1 MILKIE
7 FSIITV
13 TYNAKAELLKT
24 IKSIQSQNYNYF
36 NHIIKD
42 GLSTDKTNSIEFS
55 KFKNTKFYESKDKGI
70 YDAMNQGFKLSENE
84 YIIYLNAG
92 DIFFSKNTLKE
103 LAENIRKNPSFNSYN
118 GGTIQVSSQEKKI
131 KRLMGLGK
139 LYSDFPL
146 AQLPHPSFVIKKS
159 TLSKLKL
166 PFDSNLMISA
176 DYKLQLKLRKKNLWK
191 NCYLNQIISIMPTGG
206 KSTLNKKSIISGYKE
221 TFIFSYKLYN
231 LLCIYILL
239 IKLILNYYSR
249 LKSAKLKEH
258 NINFDFL

>member
-1 MILKIE
+1 MNLKIE

-13 TYNAKAELLKT
+13 TFNARSELLKT
-24 IKSIQSQNYNYF
+24 IKSIQNQNYNNF
-36 NHIIKD
+36 SHIIKD
-42 GLSTDKTNSIEFS
+42 GLSSDKTNCIDFS
-55 KFKNTKFYESKDKGI
+55 KYRNTKFYESKDKGI

-92 DIFFSKNTLKE
+92 DTFFSKNTLKE
-103 LAENIRKNPSFNSYN
+103 LAENIKKDTSFNSYN
-118 GGTIQVSSQEKKI
+118 GGTIQVNLGEKKF
-131 KRLMGLGK
+131 KRLIGLGK
-139 LYSDFPL
+139 LYEDFPL

-159 TLSKLKL
+159 TLSKLNL

-176 DYKLQLKLRKKNLWK
+176 DYKLQLILRKKKLWN

-206 KSTLNKKSIISGYKE
+206 KSTYNKRSVISGYKE

-231 LLCIYILL
+231 LICIYILL

-249 LKSAKLKEH
+249 LETAKLKQV
-258 NINFDFL
+258 NVNFNFF